1 MNKITVCLAT
11 IFSLTSL
18 GTFAGD
24 FPPASAQ
31 TAQQKSEPEISLVQA
46 SAPTNV
52 VQPEQQPT
60 TTVTAAPPAMLPP
73 PGAGYT
79 EQEQL
84 TQEQQQMQQN
94 LLEQSA
100 RDQASKATEFPRK
113 TNFGNGQGTE
123 QGQGTSTQSQSGQQN
138 KNGQQVQTMTTAQA
152 VEQMVAPLTPD
163 EIRKVSGLRDGVSRQ
178 IATPEVATVP
188 RTSSITVDLSPGAS
202 VPVVRVAAGR
212 PTYIIFQDIT
222 GAPWPL
228 ATAPINAQE
237 KKFYAGWFSGT
248 PTVYVQPRAAYGN
261 GDIGVLLKELPV
273 PINIVL
279 ANGETGSKSKSREYD
294 STIYLRIPKRG
305 PMAPSHSVTSV
316 SKIGLYDQDLQAL
329 LDGVP
334 PSQATKLKT
343 DNPRIAV
350 WKMGKKMYVRTQLST
365 KSMYSK
371 TLSSADG
378 THVFEMELSPY
389 VTLLDGDKTLT
400 VKVDF

>member
-1 MNKITVCLAT
+1 VNKITICLAT
-11 IFSLTSL
+11 IFSLSTL
-18 GTFAGD
+18 GASAAE
-24 FPPASAQ
+24 FPPA
-31 TAQQKSEPEISLVQA
+31 TAQPKAEQEISLVQA
-46 SAPTNV
+46 SAPTN
-52 VQPEQQPT
+52 
-60 TTVTAAPPAMLPP
+60 AAPATQAEPQPVTE
-73 PGAGYT
+73 GAQEVLT
-79 EQEQL
+79 EQPPAGTEYPERL
-84 TQEQQQMQQN
+84 SQEQQQMQQS
-94 LLEQSA
+94 LLEQSP
-100 RDQASKATEFPRK
+100 RDQSAKATEFPRK
-113 TNFGNGQGTE
+113 TNYGSGQSAE
-123 QGQGTSTQSQSGQQN
+123 QGQGTSAQSQSGQQT
-138 KNGQQVQTMTTAQA
+138 KSGQLVETMTTAQA

-248 PTVYVQPRAAYGN
+248 PTVYIQPRAAYGN

-305 PMAPSHSVTSV
+305 PMAPTHSITSV
-316 SKIGLYDQDLQAL
+316 SKIGLYDQDLQSL

-334 PSQATKLKT
+334 PSQAIKLKT

-378 THVFEMELSPY
+378 THVFEMELSPF